1 MFFESEILT
10 HKKLLG
16 INYKTMKYLVAKF
29 KINAGDD
36 MMQICRDLLADC
48 AAEAG
53 FESFEETEQGIDAYV
68 QKDLFEQEVLDKNL
82 HNFPIEN
89 TTISYSIDDA
99 EDKDWNQEWEER
111 GFDPICVDDQIL
123 IYDAKHPELHPT
135 TSPDHIEI
143 GIEAKLAFGTGNHE
157 TTRMIVSTLL
167 NNNLYKKRVL
177 DCGCGTGILGIVAAK
192 LGASKVVGYDIDEWS
207 VENAKHNAKLN
218 GIDNMEVY
226 FGNASVIN
234 HISGVFDIIL
244 ANINRNILLNDMKT
258 FRSVLNDEGLLILS
272 GFYEEDVPTLLAKA
286 QELGLQEIGKR
297 TDNNWTCLVFK
308 N

>member
-1 MFFESEILT
+1 
-10 HKKLLG
+10 
-16 INYKTMKYLVAKF
+16 MKYLVVKF
-29 KINAGDD
+29 KINTGDD
-36 MMQICRDLLADC
+36 MMQICRDLLADS

-53 FESFEETEQGIDAYV
+53 FESFEETAQGIDAYV

-82 HNFPIEN
+82 HNFPIDDTN
-89 TTISYSIDDA
+89 ISYCIEDA
-99 EDKDWNQEWEER
+99 EDKDWNQEWEEQ
-111 GFDPICVDDQIL
+111 GFEPICVDDQIL

-167 NNNLYKKRVL
+167 NNNLHQKRVL
-177 DCGCGTGILGIVAAK
+177 DCGCGTGILGIVSAK
-192 LGASKVVGYDIDEWS
+192 LGASEVVGYDIDEWS
-207 VENAKHNAKLN
+207 VDNAKHNAKLN

-226 FGNASVIN
+226 FGDASVIN

-244 ANINRNILLNDMKT
+244 ANINRNILLNDMKS
-258 FRSVLNDEGLLILS
+258 FRSVLNEGGFLILS

-286 QELGLQEIGKR
+286 KELGLQEIGKR

>member
-1 MFFESEILT
+1 
-10 HKKLLG
+10 
-16 INYKTMKYLVAKF
+16 MKYLVVKF
-29 KINAGDD
+29 KINTGDG
-36 MMQICRDLLADC
+36 MMQICRDLLADS

-89 TTISYSIDDA
+89 TAISYSIEDA
-99 EDKDWNQEWEER
+99 EDKDWNQEWEDQ

-167 NNNLYKKRVL
+167 NNNLYQKRVL

-192 LGASKVVGYDIDEWS
+192 LGASEVVGYDIDEWS

-244 ANINRNILLNDMKT
+244 ANINRNILLNDMQT